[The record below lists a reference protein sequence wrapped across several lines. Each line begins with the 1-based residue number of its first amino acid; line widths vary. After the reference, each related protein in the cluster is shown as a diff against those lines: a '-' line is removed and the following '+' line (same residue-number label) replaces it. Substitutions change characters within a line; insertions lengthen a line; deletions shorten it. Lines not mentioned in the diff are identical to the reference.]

1 MGRNDIPTAT
11 YLPTFPHMF
20 SPHKAFQRSLLV
32 QESFTVSGSSAS
44 LSRTELSAPNLLAS
58 SRHRCRS
65 GKQRAVSPL
74 MHDSLVRKHSP
85 GVNRPDVESRSRW
98 CRHQRPRSTIPC
110 SPRVPLAKA
119 RPDGPT
125 PRGDQ
130 SPLHCWMCSE
140 AILGQLC
147 VARRLSE
154 VCIGASRGRTCRSP
168 FP

>member
-1 MGRNDIPTAT
+1 MDRGGIFTAVYLLTLLYTIP
-11 YLPTFPHMF
+11 L
-20 SPHKAFQRSLLV
+20 HKALPCPLLV
-32 QESFTVSGSSAS
+32 EESITIFGDSVVLPQPKRNTLLTSSCC
-44 LSRTELSAPNLLAS
+44 
-58 SRHRCRS
+58 RCRS
-65 GKQRAVSPL
+65 EAQRTVNPL
-74 MHDSLVRKHSP
+74 IHASFIRKHSL
-85 GVNRPDVESRSRW
+85 GVATSDVESRSRR